1 MPPKKYVRGIVGTKS
16 SSSIFSCLQVA
27 HILGE
32 ADRPINKNMDAG
44 KVKFSITAASLI
56 RGISIWVKSAKE
68 NTIYFWLPLL
78 STPRLFFSSQI
89 FIWLRRTVL
98 PQPPT
103 FRGSV
108 VYRFTLSKF
117 RNSLSPSQLSY
128 HMRTETCGRDSETP
142 VGARYCK
149 ALLTTM
155 KVLHFFISP
164 MGSYYWGG
172 FWSQF
177 YYSSNAMS
185 SATTKC
191 KHPTCWIPFVLTIV
205 YTCLT
210 AS

>member
-1 MPPKKYVRGIVGTKS
+1 MSKISKGKHHIFLTASIINPKALFQ
-16 SSSIFSCLQVA
+16 FSNFYL
-27 HILGE
+27 
-32 ADRPINKNMDAG
+32 
-44 KVKFSITAASLI
+44 VKTHYS
-56 RGISIWVKSAKE
+56 
-68 NTIYFWLPLL
+68 
-78 STPRLFFSSQI
+78 
-89 FIWLRRTVL
+89 VL

-164 MGSYYWGG
+164 MGSYY
-172 FWSQF
+172 
-177 YYSSNAMS
+177 
-185 SATTKC
+185 
-191 KHPTCWIPFVLTIV
+191 
-205 YTCLT
+205 
-210 AS
+210 